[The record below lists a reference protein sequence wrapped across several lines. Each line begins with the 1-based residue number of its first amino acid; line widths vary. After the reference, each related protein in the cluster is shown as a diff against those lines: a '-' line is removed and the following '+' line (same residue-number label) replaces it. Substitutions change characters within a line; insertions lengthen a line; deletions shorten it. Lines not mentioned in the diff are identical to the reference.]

1 MKILQA
7 GYPKSG
13 NFWLYRLLQS
23 LMLQAGL
30 ERKSFIRQQSIYK
43 LAKNWELSYPEQA
56 DIDMLDILYPKCFYR
71 ISSAFRWPVEDLQEY
86 VNQSNHVWTHSNIC
100 PTSHEVFTL
109 FDKIIYIIRD
119 PRDVLLSKTR
129 FAFTPYMQKHYPT
142 YHPGKDEFRRHEL
155 EPVMDAWRWHVQEYL
170 RHAEQLNIYLLFYER
185 LKDEPEA
192 ELTRLLQYL
201 GIELLETQQREVL
214 SHISFRKMK
223 NNNPQHVKKGSLYG
237 WMDELSEEENLR
249 ALSYCY
255 PLLKLLN
262 YPLVREV
269 RLPSKAALSS

>member
-23 LMLQAGL
+23 VMGQAGL
-30 ERKSFIRQQSIYK
+30 ERKSFIRQQPIYE

-56 DIDMLDILYPKCFYR
+56 DIDMLDILYPKCFFR
-71 ISSAFRWPVEDLQEY
+71 ISSAYRWPVENISEY
-86 VNQSNHVWTHSNIC
+86 VRQSSHVWTHSNIC
-100 PTSHEVFTL
+100 PTSHEVFPL
-109 FDKIIYIIRD
+109 FDKIVYIIRD

-142 YHPGKDEFRRHEL
+142 YHPHQEEFRKKEL
-155 EPVMDAWRWHVQEYL
+155 EAVMDAWRWHVQEYL
-170 RHAEQLNIYLLFYER
+170 RHARQLNVYLLFYER
-185 LKDEPEA
+185 LKDDAEA
-192 ELTRLLQYL
+192 ELARLLDYL
-201 GIELLETQQREVL
+201 ELKLSARDQQQVLER
-214 SHISFRKMK
+214 ISFNKMK
-223 NNNPQHVKKGSLYG
+223 NNNPQHVRKGSLYG

-255 PLLKLLN
+255 PLLKLLG
-262 YPLVREV
+262 YPLERELS
-269 RLPSKAALSS
+269 LPASPDPTY